1 MTSNSVWTWEEQMK
15 FLKALAICGFDE
27 TLGMW
32 CYLVNATGKNEE
44 EVKFHFEKIMVE
56 IKKIEA
62 SLIHLLKNEE
72 ISGGH
77 NNNRDDD
84 EQR

>member
-1 MTSNSVWTWEEQMK
+1 MTSNSIWTWEEQMK
-15 FLKALAICGFDE
+15 FLEALAICGFDD
-27 TLGMW
+27 TLGIW
-32 CYLVNATGKNEE
+32 RYLVDVTGKNQE
-44 EVKFHFEKIMVE
+44 EVKFHFEKVMVE
-56 IKKIEA
+56 IKNIEA